1 MRKRLPKIVIGAELE
16 PLGLVVLA
24 VLRREQKDRSPVVL
38 VAQRSTDLVTVHTRE
53 HDVEHDCGVL
63 TLTSPPQA
71 IDPVVH
77 DIDGKAVR
85 FQTASD
91 RVRQPFFVVHYQ
103 DAHPRSVPART

>member
-1 MRKRLPKIVIGAELE
+1 
-16 PLGLVVLA
+16 
-24 VLRREQKDRSPVVL
+24 
-38 VAQRSTDLVTVHTRE
+38 
-53 HDVEHDCGVL
+53 L
-63 TLTSPPQA
+63 TFTSPPQA